1 MFDYQQHLPD
11 LDEDSQQK
19 KDIER
24 FRWFSQDYLGFDE
37 EKNLVTDIRYS
48 MIPNQITP
56 MWGLVIDDQQD
67 VNEHATWWTSR
78 SLEQSQLDLFKEM
91 LSGKKCRNRS

>member
-37 EKNLVTDIRYS
+37 EKNLVTDVRYS

-67 VNEHATWWTSR
+67 VNEHAIWWTSR

-91 LSGKKCRNRS
+91 LSGKKCRNQS